1 MTSNPTCIALFD
13 LDNTLIPIDSDV
25 AWARFLIDLGVV
37 DPDWYS
43 RRNDHFY
50 AQYTAGTLDIFEFL
64 AFQLAP
70 LAAHPLET
78 LLSWREAFMTTC
90 ITPHISEP
98 ARALV
103 QGHLDAGDLVAIVTA
118 TNTFITTPIA
128 EAFQVPHLIGTE
140 LETDPQ
146 GRFTGR
152 PLGVPSFQ
160 EGKVVRLAQWLAT
173 RGTELEAFETSY
185 FYSDSRNDLP
195 LLGRVTHPV
204 AVNADPTLAA
214 HAKAEGWP
222 MILLP

>member
-78 LLSWREAFMTTC
+78 HSCPGERR
-90 ITPHISEP
+90 S
-98 ARALV
+98 
-103 QGHLDAGDLVAIVTA
+103 
-118 TNTFITTPIA
+118 
-128 EAFQVPHLIGTE
+128 
-140 LETDPQ
+140 
-146 GRFTGR
+146 
-152 PLGVPSFQ
+152 
-160 EGKVVRLAQWLAT
+160 
-173 RGTELEAFETSY
+173 
-185 FYSDSRNDLP
+185 
-195 LLGRVTHPV
+195 
-204 AVNADPTLAA
+204 
-214 HAKAEGWP
+214 
-222 MILLP
+222 